1 MKIYLKKTNYM
12 KSINQYIK
20 ESVEVYRLNEVEATY
35 NVQPEEIILQAPET
49 FQESDIQQYMDY
61 MWLNALPSYQDYAEK
76 FFGKNS
82 ENISD
87 VHFEY
92 DTFEHINIEPRE
104 YIKWDPKFDV
114 KKTNDDVVL
123 EYFRIKNLKYIITF
137 DRFDMVDV
145 DDNNVE
151 EKLIDLFRAAES
163 SKINEYPIEIQFD
176 DSALKYRK

>member
-1 MKIYLKKTNYM
+1 MNLFFN
-12 KSINQYIK
+12 
-20 ESVEVYRLNEVEATY
+20 
-35 NVQPEEIILQAPET
+35 
-49 FQESDIQQYMDY
+49 FQ
-61 MWLNALPSYQDYAEK
+61 
-76 FFGKNS
+76 
-82 ENISD
+82 
-87 VHFEY
+87 
-92 DTFEHINIEPRE
+92 